1 MAAEIAEEREARLEG
16 QRAAQ
21 QERLAAETAEEK
33 EARLEGQRA
42 DQQKSL
48 AAETCLYAACLYLDL
63 AHSVYFLCD
72 ILCLRFSNILMTH
85 ATAPRS
91 ACTFAQARPTM
102 SYIRLVYYSRHDWL
116 KMWYGLYLQLHYV
129 WLGDCTRQLDL
140 G

>member
-21 QERLAAETAEEK
+21 QERLAAETAEER

-48 AAETCLYAACLYLDL
+48 AAETCLYAACLYRDL
-63 AHSVYFLCD
+63 THSVYFLCD
-72 ILCLRFSNILMTH
+72 ILCLRFSYVLMTH

-91 ACTFAQARPTM
+91 ACTLAQARPTM
-102 SYIRLVYYSRHDWL
+102 SCIRLVGEHQGPDL
-116 KMWYGLYLQLHYV
+116 PFGALH
-129 WLGDCTRQLDL
+129 C
-140 G
+140 